1 MKHIGINDEIKLH
14 IFTTSEDPFTCL
26 SHNFPT
32 IQQSTKTYMSYS
44 APKMFE
50 KKIIIQIKL
59 KKIARGSFV
68 ENGIP

>member
-14 IFTTSEDPFTCL
+14 IFTTSDDPFTCL

-44 APKMFE
+44 APKMLE
-50 KKIIIQIKL
+50 KKIIIQIK
-59 KKIARGSFV
+59 
-68 ENGIP
+68 